1 MSYVPQTGLS
11 DVPTSAKCLICRA
24 GNPASS
30 RVRGTEVPI
39 RFQVAEMDVLGSR
52 SRTRAKCS
60 VTGFQVRKPLVGERR
75 GDNPPR
81 QDRHYVVKVYQHG
94 PAPFVSQNVFM

>member
-1 MSYVPQTGLS
+1 MSSVPKTGLS
-11 DVPTSAKCLICRA
+11 NVPTSAKGLICRA
-24 GNPASS
+24 GDPASG
-30 RVRGTEVPI
+30 RGCGTEAPI
-39 RFQVAEMDVLGSR
+39 WFQVAEMDVLGSR
-52 SRTRAKCS
+52 SRTRAKGS
-60 VTGFQVRKPLVGERR
+60 VTGFQVRKPLVDERR